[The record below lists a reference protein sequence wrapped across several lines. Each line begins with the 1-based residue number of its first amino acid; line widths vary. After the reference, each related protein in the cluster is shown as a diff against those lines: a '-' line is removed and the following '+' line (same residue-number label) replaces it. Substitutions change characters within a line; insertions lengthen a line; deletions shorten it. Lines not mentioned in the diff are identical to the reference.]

1 MVFFFTDNST
11 VEAALYKGTSHS
23 PKLFDLVIRMK
34 ALEMN
39 HSIKLFVSHV
49 SGLRMIAE
57 GGDGVSR
64 GILNEGVMAGESML
78 SFIPLNL
85 SASERSSTLVPWMQ
99 GWMGKSKLECL
110 TPSNWFQLGHD
121 IRGWHQPPGQLFQRP
136 QFGPGFFAWFP
147 PPAAA
152 DVAIEQL
159 RIARIKRQDS
169 THIFVCPRLMTPQW
183 LKQVHKACDIVF
195 TVPIGS
201 PGWPTNMFE
210 PLVVGICFPY
220 LRFDPWQFKG
230 SPKLVEQAKQLSSL
244 QSSGNLDQGNLLR
257 KLWIMCHKLVG
268 MPECM
273 VSRLLFFN
281 KRDPFPHSSP
291 GGRGSGSKRNRGR
304 RGPFALGVEA
314 ETKRQK
320 QV

>member
-1 MVFFFTDNST
+1 
-11 VEAALYKGTSHS
+11 
-23 PKLFDLVIRMK
+23 VIRVK
-34 ALEMN
+34 SLETRLA
-39 HSIKLFVSHV
+39 IKLVVSHV

-57 GGDGVSR
+57 GGNGVSR

-85 SASERSSTLVPWMQ
+85 SAKERCETLVPWIQ
-99 GWMGKSKLECL
+99 GWIKGEVECL
-110 TPSNWFQLGHD
+110 EPFDWFQLGHD
-121 IRGWHQPPGQLFQRP
+121 IRGWTQSPGDLFQRP
-136 QFGPGFFAWFP
+136 KIGAGFFAWFP

-159 RIARIKRQDS
+159 RIARIKRQES
-169 THIFVCPRLMTPQW
+169 THVFVCPRLMTPQW

-230 SPKLVEQAKQLSSL
+230 SPKMVEQAKQLSSL
-244 QSSGNLDQGNLLR
+244 QSTGEMDQGHLLR
-257 KLWIMCHKLVG
+257 KLWAMCHKLLR
-268 MPECM
+268 MPEGM
-273 VSRLLFFN
+273 VSRMLFF
-281 KRDPFPHSSP
+281 KQRHSVSHSAQ
-291 GGRGSGSKRNRGR
+291 GGGGAGSKRDRGR
-304 RGPFALGVEA
+304 RGSTLDDMASKA
-314 ETKRQK
+314 KRPK
-320 QV
+320 QVHPSPPR